1 MTRKTFSR
9 PKKSPNCQ
17 ELLNKKT
24 EKGLA
29 LWIDSEGFTDP
40 NCSILTTAECIGVS
54 HEQLSYYF
62 SSVLKTKF
70 RTFWKEKRICKAM
83 DLFKKYPDRSIN
95 SISQMVGITDPS
107 NFRKQFKEV
116 TGQYPQE
123 WKSEQEGN
131 KPRRLMGRFKDY
143 LFK

>member
-9 PKKSPNCQ
+9 PKKSQNCQ

-24 EKGLA
+24 EKGLI
-29 LWIDSEGFTDP
+29 LWVDSEGFTDP
-40 NCSILTTAECIGVS
+40 NNSISTTAEFIGVS

-70 RTFWKEKRICKAM
+70 RTFRKEKRIHKAM
-83 DLFKKYPDRSIN
+83 DLFKKYPDWSTN
-95 SISQMVGITDPS
+95 TISQMVGISDSS

-123 WKSEQEGN
+123 WKAEQEGN
-131 KPRRLMGRFKDY
+131 KPRKLMGRVKNY